1 MRTRH
6 RSFAAPFILVLV
18 LVLLVAVA
26 ASAPAQQPPLDAV
39 MHGFQ
44 SSGTYV
50 LTIDGKAADAEIFE
64 SNLPA
69 VLVIAPALPTPVLLR
84 PGKATVETVPVAK
97 VARQSDGS
105 VGLLADAELAPLG
118 KFKPVGAGVVFA
130 YGGKQVSLDPKP
142 PLLGLHAAAELLEH
156 DPAYARNAAEYEPG
170 PTSLAALRAASTPV
184 TVRVFFGS
192 WCPFCKLR
200 VPRLL
205 AAEAALAGSN
215 VAVEY
220 FGLPNPPAAWKD
232 PEATR
237 LKVSSVPTAIVFV
250 DGKAVGRLVGDDW
263 NAPEVALA
271 RLAAGRP

>member
-1 MRTRH
+1 MRTRS
-6 RSFAAPFILVLV
+6 RSFPDRYVVVLGFAILV
-18 LVLLVAVA
+18 AA
-26 ASAPAQQPPLDAV
+26 ASASAQQPPLDAV
-39 MHGFQ
+39 MRDFK

-50 LTIDGKAADAEIFE
+50 LTVDGKPADAEIFE

-84 PGKATVETVPVAK
+84 PGKAATVETVPLAK

-105 VGLLADAELAPLG
+105 VDLLADAELAPLG
-118 KFKPVGAGVVFA
+118 KFKPVGASVAFA
-130 YGGKQVSLDPKP
+130 YGGKRVSLDPKP
-142 PLLGLHAAAELLEH
+142 PLLGLHAAADLLEH
-156 DPAYARNAAEYEPG
+156 DPAYARNVAEYQPG
-170 PTSLAALRAASTPV
+170 PTSIAALRAASAPV

-205 AAEAALAGSN
+205 AVEAALAGSN

-232 PEATR
+232 PEAVR
-237 LKVSSVPTAIVFV
+237 LKIGSVPTAIVFV
-250 DGKAVGRLVGDDW
+250 DGKAVGRLIGDDW
-263 NAPEVALA
+263 SAPEVTLA

>member
-1 MRTRH
+1 MRTRP
-6 RSFAAPFILVLV
+6 RSFAGRFGLGFAILL
-18 LVLLVAVA
+18 AAA
-26 ASAPAQQPPLDAV
+26 ASAPAQQVPVDGVLRD
-39 MHGFQ
+39 FR

-50 LTIDGKAADAEIFE
+50 LTVDGKPTDAEIFE
-64 SNLPA
+64 SNVPA

-84 PGKATVETVPVAK
+84 PGKATVETLPLAK
-97 VARQSDGS
+97 VARQGDGS
-105 VGLLADAELAPLG
+105 VGLLADTELAPLG
-118 KFKPVGAGVVFA
+118 KFKPVGASVAFL

-156 DPAYARNAAEYEPG
+156 DPAYARNAAEYRPG
-170 PTSLAALRAASTPV
+170 PTSLAALGAAGTPV

-192 WCPFCKLR
+192 WCSFCKLR
-200 VPRLL
+200 VPRML
-205 AAEAALAGSN
+205 AVEAALAGSN

-220 FGLPNPPAAWKD
+220 FGLPSPPTAWKD

-250 DGKAVGRLVGDDW
+250 DGKAVGRLIGDDW